1 MAEERWEKLAAATGL
16 VFALA
21 IIVALLV
28 APIPP
33 DPGASSEEVASYY
46 TTNGD
51 KIRLQSFVFG
61 IGGIFFL
68 WFLGTIRAYLRAAEG
83 ENGRLSGT
91 AFGAGIATFAAF
103 GTGVGLAAALAHRVA
118 EQADPGV
125 TSALHDVASLAFAGT
140 SFPTAVFFTAV
151 ALVSGRTKALP
162 AWLGWFSWIIVPVA
176 IVGGAAV
183 FLDEGIFAPGGAFG
197 YAVFALLILWFLAA
211 SLVLMR
217 RVGRD
222 TRVTERG

>member
-1 MAEERWEKLAAATGL
+1 MAEERWEKYAAATGI
-16 VFALA
+16 VFALG

-33 DPGASSEEVASYY
+33 DPGSSADEVASYY

-51 KIRLQSFVFG
+51 KLRLQTFVFG
-61 IGGIFFL
+61 LTGIFFL
-68 WFLGTIRAYLRAAEG
+68 WFLGTLRAYLGAAEG
-83 ENGRLSGT
+83 ANNRLSAT

-103 GTGVGLAAALAHRVA
+103 GTGIGIVAALAHRVA

-125 TSALHDVASLAFAGT
+125 TSAMHDFASLAFAGT
-140 SFPTAVFFTAV
+140 SFPTAAFFTAV

-162 AWLGWFSWIIVPVA
+162 AWLGWFSWLIVPVA
-176 IVGGAAV
+176 LVGGASV
-183 FLDEGIFAPGGAFG
+183 FFDEGAFAPGAKFG
-197 YAVFALLILWFLAA
+197 YVVFGLLILWFLAA
-211 SLVLMR
+211 GFVLMQ

-222 TRVTERG
+222 TTVTTRG

>member
-1 MAEERWEKLAAATGL
+1 MAEERWEKLAAATGI
-16 VFALA
+16 VFALG

-28 APIPP
+28 APVPP
-33 DPGASSEEVASYY
+33 DPGAAADEVASYY
-46 TTNGD
+46 TDNGD
-51 KIRLQSFVFG
+51 KLRLQTFVFG
-61 IGGIFFL
+61 LAGIFFL
-68 WFLGTIRAYLRAAEG
+68 WFLGTLRAFLGAAEG
-83 ENGRLSGT
+83 GTSRLSAT

-103 GTGVGLAAALAHRVA
+103 GTGIGLVAALAHRVA

-162 AWLGWFSWIIVPVA
+162 AWLGWFSWLIVPVA
-176 IVGGAAV
+176 LVGGAAV
-183 FLDEGIFAPGGAFG
+183 FTDEGAFAPGGMFG
-197 YAVFALLILWFLAA
+197 YVVFGLLILWFLAA
-211 SLVLMR
+211 GFVLMQ

-222 TRVTERG
+222 TRVAVKG